1 MVTSRRSLEV
11 KTSFLDKLDAVL
23 FAFAG
28 LATIWLAYLIIQ
40 EGSRPGWQLLLLI
53 VFWVVLTYLLLPRL
67 HRILTR
73 IYVPNY
79 FIGRARTSD
88 GLLGDPVNL
97 GLLGNEAQVHDAM
110 VGAGWIRADDLGF
123 RSSLAMIKSTVTR
136 RSYPEAP
143 VSPLLLFDRIQD
155 FAYQQ
160 EVEGNPAQRHH
171 VRFWRTPDGWPLPG
185 GARVDWLAAGT
196 YDRSVGLSLFTLQVT
211 HKIEQDTDIERD
223 FILDT
228 VTDGNPD
235 VRVEVLQDFS
245 TSYHSRNGGGDLIRT
260 DGSLPIIDVRA
271 VPATPLPAI
280 ERTDSRD
287 KRPIQTVFG
296 SVLAF
301 MQGALYL
308 LAAVLVWISSGD
320 LVVAVGAQS
329 GQLVVIAI
337 EFVLLLAAA
346 WDITLG
352 VFNFLGRNWARIGL
366 MLTSVL
372 AVLSAFVGNAT
383 GGEVITLASLPTVA
397 DSILILLALSSHRA
411 RDYAVRGRPMKK
423 RLTRRRAA
431 VATA

>member
-1 MVTSRRSLEV
+1 M
-11 KTSFLDKLDAVL
+11 
-23 FAFAG
+23 
-28 LATIWLAYLIIQ
+28 
-40 EGSRPGWQLLLLI
+40 
-53 VFWVVLTYLLLPRL
+53 
-67 HRILTR
+67 
-73 IYVPNY
+73 
-79 FIGRARTSD
+79 
-88 GLLGDPVNL
+88 
-97 GLLGNEAQVHDAM
+97 
-110 VGAGWIRADDLGF
+110 
-123 RSSLAMIKSTVTR
+123 
-136 RSYPEAP
+136 
-143 VSPLLLFDRIQD
+143 
-155 FAYQQ
+155 
-160 EVEGNPAQRHH
+160 
-171 VRFWRTPDGWPLPG
+171 
-185 GARVDWLAAGT
+185 
-196 YDRSVGLSLFTLQVT
+196 T

-271 VPATPLPAI
+271 VAGPRRSPAI

-352 VFNFLGRNWARIGL
+352 VFNFLGRNSARIGL